1 MTMKL
6 PRKLLSC
13 LLVIA
18 ICITTVFGCLITASA
33 ETAPSYTIADGVVN
47 ADLTEATVDVTFN
60 VPSGMSVGYFDVVNY
75 NNSYAAVTAVVKD
88 GTPDDIDVF
97 INTDDADLDEGDL
110 AIIGFQVMGT
120 EKDDSGEDV
129 AKLYTSVTLTLT
141 FTFAGGTATKGNDY
155 KIIINDLDFSGRYAA
170 VTGEW
175 SGNEGVIKTGCDHIV
190 TVDEA
195 DLVKTDSVN
204 GYSVYSD
211 STCSVCGDPDN
222 ELGYQVVPTAV
233 PSEEKVIYW
242 SGNVTSASSFDELGG
257 SGTETNPYIIDS
269 AEDLALL
276 VRATID
282 STDKHFKVA
291 DGISAIVL
299 QKESDEAKAIM
310 SLNSAAAVQ
319 KYFEDGNIASPLTW
333 TNNGWSSSQFKGT
346 LDGNGATVYGLY
358 YNDPSEDYTAGL
370 FGSAANYTVK
380 NLTVKNSY
388 IQILTLTGVIIGC
401 QRSGTGTL
409 EQCAVAN
416 CYIRQHMSEDTKNT
430 ATNKAAIMANNW
442 SGTVDINN
450 CMVYGNDARNVGFTN
465 TEDGV
470 GFALSMISSISNSK
484 DPVDS
489 ITNCVCLGATPYQQ
503 YNSGSNNFVSPNSS
517 PYINVYTDQ
526 AIDGVSM
533 YRLKDGAW
541 EYLGKLST
549 VISNSLTATTMAEFK
564 TQEFVDSF
572 NANAQSTVLAVDVNG
587 GYPTFAPDVVKIDDT
602 ENVQYLAEQLASNY
616 TPTFIT
622 EAEEGVGTTEDNP
635 YIIESLTDLY
645 GLAKVATYAQT
656 KDKYFKLSDDLDV
669 LVLQKKA
676 YVETMGDGDEATGL
690 KKLKNMTADEAE
702 TYLSTTSTNR
712 QTWWNGSTITYSDEN
727 NKVATA
733 IAETSTVFAGTIDFN
748 GVEIYGL
755 YNTGGGLF
763 KYVNNAT
770 FKNLTIKSSYV
781 ISDTAGV
788 IASSGTYGPAD
799 GIINIENCTVA
810 NNAVVSQRKNNAISN
825 GGVMVAGMGDN
836 VVNIN
841 NCLVYGNTAKHQG
854 YFDTITGYDITYGL
868 IGSAGSYN
876 TSDEDGNTVT
886 TYSSVTNSIILDC
899 VPHGVNYA
907 YATATN
913 MTFSNVYTNVVGT
926 TITNIDFGNSGADKY
941 KFTISPTID
950 ANGRYYPY
958 IYRYIND
965 TANGSITGY
974 EPTGSVIATTADDIT
989 GLAANGV
996 VTTLNTANDGKAV
1009 WGCTANGYPTPMAAY
1024 ADTINSVSSAD
1035 LQLAAY
1041 NLTYNE
1047 GGSFNLN
1054 FHYEPAYTG
1063 FEPELYV
1070 AQADLS
1076 GFTKLAAQESSYA
1089 NNGLSEYALMYV
1101 IENISAREI
1110 ADTMLPTVVAANG
1123 DQAIWGKTESISV
1136 KDYAIDVING
1146 EAVYTEDAT
1155 EEKIQQDKN
1164 VAAAIINYGE
1174 AAKKALETSY
1184 DGSSAVGITDKW
1196 SGGWSDTTLADD
1208 DDGSGDGSSWEEAI
1222 IINSADELAYLCK
1235 TGDDDSSSGKYY
1247 KVADGIAAFD
1257 MNVTTDDDM
1266 SGDMTA
1272 EEVKAIFDGKK
1283 AGATWWSD
1291 KAFKGHFDGNGVIVY
1306 GLYSKDQS
1314 QAALFPRV
1322 SVASGNVTI
1331 KNITVKNSYFYG
1343 DSAAPLVAQ
1352 ESSWTTN
1359 TVYIENCQ
1367 AYDNYCVNYRKNDA
1381 INNGGH
1387 LVCYISS
1394 VLNVNN
1400 CFVSGNTVMHR
1411 GYYDD
1416 ITTYNIP
1423 EYSFFGYNNHKNS
1436 VISNTIMLGCTPISL
1451 NNFANGMQ
1459 PDNFSNVYT
1468 DTMPD
1473 GSSTVYRT
1481 EVSVDTDGDE
1491 IKETTYEKNDSY
1503 VTRTY
1508 TDNGNGTFS
1517 IAWSGETV
1525 NGAFTLNYDY
1535 NCSDTDTQIKVI
1547 SADDIRGSAAVATM
1561 PNLDWSKWA
1570 YGMSGEYP
1578 TPITSVAASDEK
1590 VISSYSG
1597 TPATSIANVGGG
1609 DGSSAENAII
1619 ISSADELAYLA
1630 NGADGLT
1637 AGKYYA
1643 IDPSIDAMVLQ
1654 PSDYAEDIMAL
1665 DTTDKVKSYFE
1676 TNASKMKKWATSAA
1690 AKTYES
1696 TQESD
1701 ASYGKVYHFGGL
1713 LNGNGVAIYGLYAN
1727 GASSTGLF
1735 PYSWNITVENIAIK
1749 NSYTYGDKAGLISSM
1764 SYYGSKDNIAT
1775 LSVKNCEFTNNVLLW
1790 NRNNDSANAG
1800 GLLTGSNSGEQTA
1813 WSGKGGATASAY
1825 TYGYYGAQ
1833 VEGCVIYGNV
1843 VCHTDTVTH
1852 HTKEYDIDG
1861 GLFGQVHHQAT
1872 SYVKNSIVLDTMPGM
1887 SWASNYRSVAV
1898 KIENVYSNLVGKTLN
1913 HTDWTGSGAT
1923 ELSYTTELIDNGD
1936 GTVTINYKTDS
1947 ATYTATATMTS
1958 ISAADVM
1965 GDKAMT
1971 KASALGWVK
1980 DGGVWYPGNDF
1991 SLPSLTEKAGVMP
2004 TANQMAF
2011 DALTMTN
2018 YDAYTATDPEFSMYA
2033 TSLNLKANPYIAF
2046 TFAFNGDYKTN
2057 RDNIKVRFSRE
2068 DGSSILPTTDENPDG
2083 YITVG
2088 NGKGGVNA
2096 GWTNNAGAGRY
2107 HLYRLENVAVEDL
2120 CNPIT
2125 VTVKY
2130 GDNEAVTFGTF
2141 SVEGFALDIQNAYKQ
2156 DPCEYYATRV
2166 EAAKAL
2172 LYYTQMINARYGSVA

>member
-175 SGNEGVIKTGCDHIV
+175 SGNEGAIKTGCDHIV
-190 TVDEA
+190 TVSED

-358 YNDPSEDYTAGL
+358 YNNPSKDYTAGL

-416 CYIRQHMSEDTKNT
+416 CYIRQHMSENT
-430 ATNKAAIMANNW
+430 TNAATNKAAVMANNF
-442 SGTVDINN
+442 SGNVVISN

-465 TEDGV
+465 TAEDCV
-470 GFALSMISSISNSK
+470 GYPLSLISVNNTSNQLNNVVS
-484 DPVDS
+484 
-489 ITNCVCLGATPYQQ
+489 LGATPYAK
-503 YNSGSNNFVSPNSS
+503 YNASWSGLCDAAAASIFNN
-517 PYINVYTDQ
+517 IYTDQ
-526 AIDGVSM
+526 PVTDISN
-533 YRLKDGAW
+533 YQLKDGQIQVYNKINAAVCA
-541 EYLGKLST
+541 KF
-549 VISNSLTATTMAEFK
+549 TATTASAVK
-564 TQEFVDSF
+564 TQEFVDDF
-572 NANAQSTVLAVDVNG
+572 NKNAQSTVLAVDVNG

-602 ENVQYLAEQLASNY
+602 ENVQYLAQLASDY
-616 TPTFIT
+616 TLTFIT

-645 GLAKVATYAQT
+645 GLAKLATYAQT

-669 LVLQKKA
+669 LVLQTKT
-676 YVETMGDGDEATGL
+676 YIETMGGGDEATGL

-712 QTWWNGSTITYSDEN
+712 QTWWNGSTITYLDEN

-868 IGSAGSYN
+868 MGSAGSYD
-876 TSDEDGNTVT
+876 TYDDSGNLVYDSNNKVVQ

-926 TITNIDFGNSGADKY
+926 TITNIDFDNSGADKY

-965 TANGSITGY
+965 AANGSITGY
-974 EPTGSVIATTADDIT
+974 ESTGSVIATTADDIT

-1063 FEPELYV
+1063 FAPELYV

-1155 EEKIQQDKN
+1155 EEEIQQDKN

-1184 DGSSAVGITDKW
+1184 DGNTAGGETIYWDGKTYTKPTDTDAA
-1196 SGGWSDTTLADD
+1196 GNIL
-1208 DDGSGDGSSWEEAI
+1208 
-1222 IINSADELAYLCK
+1222 INNAEELAYVALK
-1235 TGDDDSSSGKYY
+1235 ATVDETTDTNY
-1247 KVADGIAAFD
+1247 KIADGISNIILQPESSVD
-1257 MNVTTDDDM
+1257 
-1266 SGDMTA
+1266 GDMLMGLTDNTQ
-1272 EEVKAIFDGKK
+1272 VKDYLTGKTEWKYQSGIFNGN
-1283 AGATWWSD
+1283 
-1291 KAFKGHFDGNGVIVY
+1291 FDGNGVTIY
-1306 GLYSKDQS
+1306 GLYQEE
-1314 QAALFPRV
+1314 AYCGLFPYV
-1322 SVASGNVTI
+1322 DGGKPNTEGKDTTGITI
-1331 KNITVKNSYFYG
+1331 KNINLKNSYMNTAWRMGAIFGYSQPNTAG
-1343 DSAAPLVAQ
+1343 KLVNGTINIEGCVVANCYMTNSDKN
-1352 ESSWTTN
+1352 SSNKGMFTGAN
-1359 TVYIENCQ
+1359 SSEELHVRNCLVYNNYYTVQLRDNDGNVTGTEKLNFFGGAINLQANRDAGLYSTIENSILLDICP
-1367 AYDNYCVNYRKNDA
+1367 ND
-1381 INNGGH
+1381 G
-1387 LVCYISS
+1387 
-1394 VLNVNN
+1394 
-1400 CFVSGNTVMHR
+1400 T
-1411 GYYDD
+1411 
-1416 ITTYNIP
+1416 
-1423 EYSFFGYNNHKNS
+1423 EGYNLCT
-1436 VISNTIMLGCTPISL
+1436 VNT
-1451 NNFANGMQ
+1451 F
-1459 PDNFSNVYT
+1459 DKVYT
-1468 DTMPD
+1468 N
-1473 GSSTVYRT
+1473 
-1481 EVSVDTDGDE
+1481 VD
-1491 IKETTYEKNDSY
+1491 YQ
-1503 VTRTY
+1503 VT
-1508 TDNGNGTFS
+1508 
-1517 IAWSGETV
+1517 
-1525 NGAFTLNYDY
+1525 
-1535 NCSDTDTQIKVI
+1535 TDTTDTTFYYQ
-1547 SADDIRGSAAVATM
+1547 STDIDSVTTEGAKGSAAVDNM

-1597 TPATSIANVGGG
+1597 TPATAFSDTAH
-1609 DGSSAENAII
+1609 DGLSAENAII

-1813 WSGKGGATASAY
+1813 WNGKGGATASAY

-1843 VCHTDTVTH
+1843 VCHTDTVTYH
-1852 HTKEYDIDG
+1852 AKEYDIDG

-1958 ISAADVM
+1958 ISAEDVM

-2018 YDAYTATDPEFSMYA
+2018 YDNYLVNEATNPDCYMYA

-2046 TFAFNGDYKTN
+2046 TFAFQNEY
-2057 RDNIKVRFSRE
+2057 RDAANKANVNVTLTTA
-2068 DGSSILPTTDENPDG
+2068 DGTEYTT
-2083 YITVG
+2083 T
-2088 NGKGGVNA
+2088 A
-2096 GWTNNAGAGRY
+2096 AQMTNNAGAGRY
-2107 HLYRLENVAVEDL
+2107 HLYRFTNVPVEYL
-2120 CNPIT
+2120 CKDIS
-2125 VTVKY
+2125 VKVEY
-2130 GDNEAVTFGTF
+2130 SGTTTELGTF

-2172 LYYTQMINARYGSVA
+2172 LYYTQMINARYGA